1 MKYFYFLFILM
12 FISCSTSK
20 KTYVC
25 GDRPCIDKKESKE
38 YFTKNLSV
46 EIQKNKSKKNSSI
59 SLIELNTK
67 GFDTNN
73 KTSKDIIDNKKLIKK
88 QQKTIIK
95 EQKTRLRYE
104 RKRKKT
110 DEMNRAKEEKKLAK
124 LNKKNKNNVI
134 FDIGNVENKNEV
146 LVKPIKVL
154 NENRS
159 QTRKKNSKE
168 MQIFESVKSKKQQSI
183 CEKIEGC
190 DIDKIAE
197 LLIKKGS
204 EKSFPDITSK

>member
-1 MKYFYFLFILM
+1 MKYFYFLFIIM
-12 FISCSTSK
+12 FISCSASK

-38 YFTKNLSV
+38 YFAKNLSV
-46 EIQKNKSKKNSSI
+46 EIKKNKSKKNSSI
-59 SLIELNTK
+59 NLIELNTK
-67 GFDTNN
+67 GFYTNN
-73 KTSKDIIDNKKLIKK
+73 KTSKDIINNKKLIKT

-110 DEMNRAKEEKKLAK
+110 EEMNRAKEEKKLAK

-134 FDIGNVENKNEV
+134 FDSSNVENKNKFLE
-146 LVKPIKVL
+146 KPIKIL
-154 NENRS
+154 NENS
-159 QTRKKNSKE
+159 PQTKKKSSNE
-168 MQIFESVKSKKQQSI
+168 IQIFESIKSKKQQSI

-197 LLIKKGS
+197 LLIKKGN